1 MPEPARGAGALTYV
15 REKEGREGGG
25 FQGDAAAIWR
35 LNETSKKSG
44 EGETR
49 IGLTVHT
56 AKAKGGGGGWQL
68 DEGTEVI

>member
-35 LNETSKKSG
+35 LNETSKKAG
-44 EGETR
+44 GTR

-56 AKAKGGGGGWQL
+56 AKAKGGGWMAAG
-68 DEGTEVI
+68 